1 MTDMLYEQEILAELR
16 KLQPEQQRKVLA
28 YTRALQ
34 TRPKGISGKEAIR
47 IAREINFDPAE
58 LALMQQAIE
67 AAKYQ
72 ADMTCHVPTQTVNS
86 SRITGS

>member
-1 MTDMLYEQEILAELR
+1 MTDMPYEQEILAELR
-16 KLQPEQQRKVLA
+16 KLQPEQQRMVLA

-58 LALMQQAIE
+58 LAEMESAIE
-67 AAKYQ
+67 EWCGKS
-72 ADMTCHVPTQTVNS
+72 DQT
-86 SRITGS
+86 